1 MKGKYKSNI
10 NFRTISTIILSM
22 CIILFS
28 YSACRFLD
36 EIKLVREYNK
46 VAIEESNNATFTAI
60 SGLISSISLLAEDS
74 LRYNLKFAGEKF
86 SREEKDTISNSFNNG
101 KPVTDELKI
110 ISSIYFKNYYFTHVN
125 NRNNDIF
132 ICNKNGIVAD
142 YSKEAESVYTFIPW
156 GADTDTIQS
165 TPSIKGEVLD
175 KLLDPNDVNTIIF
188 KDGDEKIY
196 SMDDLKEVYI
206 NDGIEEFKNYNVLVP
221 VYISSDLKSSSAN
234 YNIAMDDY
242 SVIIVQEFNIY
253 DQIMNMQPDLG
264 KYSSTG
270 FNENEMDE
278 IISVLYMLGFCLLI
292 GDVVFITLIIHI
304 HNGYICKHV
313 HCKE

>member
-1 MKGKYKSNI
+1 M
-10 NFRTISTIILSM
+10 
-22 CIILFS
+22 
-28 YSACRFLD
+28 
-36 EIKLVREYNK
+36 
-46 VAIEESNNATFTAI
+46 
-60 SGLISSISLLAEDS
+60 
-74 LRYNLKFAGEKF
+74 
-86 SREEKDTISNSFNNG
+86 
-101 KPVTDELKI
+101 
-110 ISSIYFKNYYFTHVN
+110 
-125 NRNNDIF
+125 
-132 ICNKNGIVAD
+132 
-142 YSKEAESVYTFIPW
+142 
-156 GADTDTIQS
+156 
-165 TPSIKGEVLD
+165 
-175 KLLDPNDVNTIIF
+175 LDPNDVNTIIF

-234 YNIAMDDY
+234 YGTAMDDY

>member
-1 MKGKYKSNI
+1 MKGKNKSNI
-10 NFRTISTIILSM
+10 NFRTIATIILSM

-74 LRYNLKFAGEKF
+74 LRYNLKFAREKF

-101 KPVTDELKI
+101 EPITNELKI

-156 GADTDTIQS
+156 GADTDIRPS

-188 KDGDEKIY
+188 KDENEKIY

-234 YNIAMDDY
+234 YGTSMNDY
-242 SVIIVQEFNIY
+242 SAIIVQEFNIY

>member
-1 MKGKYKSNI
+1 MKGKNKSNI
-10 NFRTISTIILSM
+10 NFRTIATIILSM

-86 SREEKDTISNSFNNG
+86 SREEKNTISNSFNDG
-101 KPVTDELKI
+101 KPVTDKLKI

-156 GADTDTIQS
+156 GADTDIRPS

-188 KDGDEKIY
+188 KDGNEKIY

-234 YNIAMDDY
+234 YGTAMNDY
-242 SVIIVQEFNIY
+242 SAIIVQEFNIY

>member
-1 MKGKYKSNI
+1 MKGKNKSNI
-10 NFRTISTIILSM
+10 NFRTIATIILSM

-74 LRYNLKFAGEKF
+74 LRCNLKFAGEKF
-86 SREEKDTISNSFNNG
+86 SREEKDTIPNSFNNG
-101 KPVTDELKI
+101 KPVTDKLKI

-142 YSKEAESVYTFIPW
+142 YSKDAESVYTFIPW
-156 GADTDTIQS
+156 GADTDIRPS

-188 KDGDEKIY
+188 KDGNEKIY

-206 NDGIEEFKNYNVLVP
+206 NGGIEEFKNYNVLVP

-234 YNIAMDDY
+234 YGTAMNDY
-242 SVIIVQEFNIY
+242 SVIVVQEFNIY

>member
-1 MKGKYKSNI
+1 MKGKNKSNI
-10 NFRTISTIILSM
+10 NFRTIATIILSM

-74 LRYNLKFAGEKF
+74 LRCNLKFAGEKF
-86 SREEKDTISNSFNNG
+86 SREEKDSISDSFKNG
-101 KPVTDELKI
+101 VPVTDELKI

-156 GADTDTIQS
+156 CADTDIRPS

-188 KDGDEKIY
+188 KDGHGKIY
-196 SMDDLKEVYI
+196 SMSDLKEVYI

-234 YNIAMDDY
+234 YGTAMNDY

>member
-1 MKGKYKSNI
+1 MKGKNKSNI
-10 NFRTISTIILSM
+10 NFRTIATIILSM

-74 LRYNLKFAGEKF
+74 LRYNLKFAREKF

-101 KPVTDELKI
+101 EPITDELKI

-156 GADTDTIQS
+156 GADTDIRPS

-188 KDGDEKIY
+188 KDGNEKIY

-234 YNIAMDDY
+234 YGTAMNDY

>member
-1 MKGKYKSNI
+1 MKGKNKSNI
-10 NFRTISTIILSM
+10 NFRAIATIILSM

-74 LRYNLKFAGEKF
+74 LRYNLKFAREKF

-101 KPVTDELKI
+101 EPITDELKI

-156 GADTDTIQS
+156 GADTDIRPS

-188 KDGDEKIY
+188 KDGNEKIY

-234 YNIAMDDY
+234 YGTAMNDY
-242 SVIIVQEFNIY
+242 SAIIVQEFNIY

>member
-1 MKGKYKSNI
+1 MKGKNKSNI
-10 NFRTISTIILSM
+10 NFRTIATIILSM

-74 LRYNLKFAGEKF
+74 LRYNLKFAREKF

-101 KPVTDELKI
+101 EPITNELKI

-156 GADTDTIQS
+156 GADTDIRPS

-188 KDGDEKIY
+188 KDGNEKIY

-234 YNIAMDDY
+234 YGTSMNDY
-242 SVIIVQEFNIY
+242 SAIIVQEFNIY

>member
-1 MKGKYKSNI
+1 M
-10 NFRTISTIILSM
+10 
-22 CIILFS
+22 
-28 YSACRFLD
+28 
-36 EIKLVREYNK
+36 
-46 VAIEESNNATFTAI
+46 
-60 SGLISSISLLAEDS
+60 
-74 LRYNLKFAGEKF
+74 
-86 SREEKDTISNSFNNG
+86 
-101 KPVTDELKI
+101 
-110 ISSIYFKNYYFTHVN
+110 
-125 NRNNDIF
+125 
-132 ICNKNGIVAD
+132 
-142 YSKEAESVYTFIPW
+142 
-156 GADTDTIQS
+156 
-165 TPSIKGEVLD
+165 
-175 KLLDPNDVNTIIF
+175 LDPNDVNTIIF

-234 YNIAMDDY
+234 YGTAMNDY

-278 IISVLYMLGFCLLI
+278 IIYVLYMLGFCLLI

-313 HCKE
+313 WR

>member
-1 MKGKYKSNI
+1 MKGKNKSNI
-10 NFRTISTIILSM
+10 NFRAIATIILSM

-46 VAIEESNNATFTAI
+46 VAIEESNNAAFTAI

-74 LRYNLKFAGEKF
+74 LRYNLKFAREKF
-86 SREEKDTISNSFNNG
+86 SREEKDSIPNSFNNG
-101 KPVTDELKI
+101 EPITDELKI

-156 GADTDTIQS
+156 GADTDIRSS

-188 KDGDEKIY
+188 KDGNEKIY

-234 YNIAMDDY
+234 YGTAMNDY
-242 SVIIVQEFNIY
+242 SAIIVQEFNIY
-253 DQIMNMQPDLG
+253 DQIMSMQPDLG

-304 HNGYICKHV
+304 HNGYICKQV

>member
-1 MKGKYKSNI
+1 MKGKNKSNI
-10 NFRTISTIILSM
+10 NFRTIATIILSM

-74 LRYNLKFAGEKF
+74 LRCNLKFAGEKL
-86 SREEKDTISNSFNNG
+86 SREEKDSISDSFKNG
-101 KPVTDELKI
+101 VPVTDELKI

-156 GADTDTIQS
+156 GADTDIRPS

-188 KDGDEKIY
+188 KDGHGKIY
-196 SMDDLKEVYI
+196 SMSDLKEVYI

-234 YNIAMDDY
+234 YGTAMNDY

>member
-1 MKGKYKSNI
+1 MKGKNKSNI
-10 NFRTISTIILSM
+10 NFRTIATIILSM

-74 LRYNLKFAGEKF
+74 LRYNLKFAREKF
-86 SREEKDTISNSFNNG
+86 SREEKDTIPNSFNNG

-142 YSKEAESVYTFIPW
+142 YSKEAESVYTFTPW
-156 GADTDTIQS
+156 CADTDIRPS

-188 KDGDEKIY
+188 KDGHGKIY
-196 SMDDLKEVYI
+196 SMSDLKEVYI

-234 YNIAMDDY
+234 YGTAMNDY

>member
-1 MKGKYKSNI
+1 MKGKNKSNI
-10 NFRTISTIILSM
+10 NFRTIATIILSM

-74 LRYNLKFAGEKF
+74 LRYNLKFAREKF

-101 KPVTDELKI
+101 EPITNELKI

-156 GADTDTIQS
+156 GADTDIRPS

-188 KDGDEKIY
+188 KDGNEKIY

-234 YNIAMDDY
+234 YGTAMNDY

>member
-1 MKGKYKSNI
+1 MKGKNKSNI
-10 NFRTISTIILSM
+10 NFRAIATIILSM

-74 LRYNLKFAGEKF
+74 LRYNLKFAREKF

-101 KPVTDELKI
+101 EPITDELKI

-156 GADTDTIQS
+156 GADTDIRPS

-188 KDGDEKIY
+188 KDGNEKIY

-234 YNIAMDDY
+234 YGTAMNDY

>member
-1 MKGKYKSNI
+1 MKGKNKSNI
-10 NFRTISTIILSM
+10 NFRTIATIILSM

-101 KPVTDELKI
+101 EPITDELKI

-156 GADTDTIQS
+156 GADTDIRPS

-234 YNIAMDDY
+234 YGTAMNDY

>member
-1 MKGKYKSNI
+1 MKGKNKSNI
-10 NFRTISTIILSM
+10 NFRAIATIILSM

-101 KPVTDELKI
+101 EPITDELKI

-156 GADTDTIQS
+156 GADTDIRPS

-188 KDGDEKIY
+188 KDGNEKIY

-234 YNIAMDDY
+234 YGTAMNDY

>member
-1 MKGKYKSNI
+1 MKGKNKSNI
-10 NFRTISTIILSM
+10 NFRAIATTILSM

-36 EIKLVREYNK
+36 EIKLVREYNE

-60 SGLISSISLLAEDS
+60 SGLISSIYLLAEDS
-74 LRYNLKFAGEKF
+74 LRCNLKFAGEKF
-86 SREEKDTISNSFNNG
+86 SREEKDSISDSFKNG
-101 KPVTDELKI
+101 VPVTDKSKI

-132 ICNKNGIVAD
+132 ICNKDGIVAD

-156 GADTDTIQS
+156 DNEIDIRSS
-165 TPSIKGEVLD
+165 TPSIKGEVLN
-175 KLLDPNDVNTIIF
+175 KLLDSNDIDTIIF
-188 KDGDEKIY
+188 KDGGKKVY
-196 SMDDLKEVYI
+196 SMDDLKDVYI
-206 NDGIEEFKNYNVLVP
+206 NDRIDGFKDYNVLVP

-292 GDVVFITLIIHI
+292 GDVVFIALIIHI